1 MLHSR
6 TLDKVSGPGMRFQG
20 WRNLPIGSKIAVVVL
35 LVIVAMAVFAP
46 IVAPY
51 DPGATGLATAETTV
65 HVQGGPDIV
74 TYDPAVRPSLDHLFG
89 TDKPSR
95 DIFSRA
101 VYGARVSLVVGLSAT
116 GIALALASVLGA
128 IAATSRKW
136 IGELVMRVLD
146 VLMSFPG
153 IALAA
158 VLVLAMSSRLPIVPV
173 IILATAVVYTPQ
185 LTRVVRANILAQFGE
200 DYVAASKVMGAR
212 VPWILAKHVVRN
224 CIAPI
229 MVYATVLVADAIVF
243 EASLSFIG
251 AGITSVNTPTWG
263 NMLSEG
269 KELLLSGH
277 WWPTFFPGLMILITT
292 LCLNVLAEGLTDAM
306 ASPRIR
312 ARVDVEADEEAMSTE
327 KAWDDADSAV
337 RDNADDAASAIP
349 GGQKSALTGLI
360 EPAAEEVPL
369 VERLAALRAAE
380 LARDDRLVYADAQA
394 EPVLEVRN
402 LSIAFPVQH
411 GDVNIVDNV
420 SFSVRPG
427 ETMGLVGESGCGKSI
442 TSMAVMGLLPPTARI
457 TGEILFKGKNIL
469 QMTPEEHNA
478 LRGHEMSMIY
488 QDALSSL
495 NPSMLIRSQMKQLTS
510 RGGTRSA
517 EELLEL
523 VGLDPVRT
531 LKSYPHELS
540 GGQRQRVLI
549 AMALTRD
556 PGLVIADE
564 PTTALDV
571 TVQKQ
576 VVDLLNELRERL
588 GFAMVFVSHD
598 LALVA
603 KVAHRVTVMYA
614 GQVVEQAGTSELLT
628 NPVHEYTRG
637 LLGAVLSIEAGSKRL
652 HQVRGTVPSPKEFVK
667 GDRFAPRSSHP
678 EVGLESRPV
687 LKPVAGS
694 TEHYYAITPEL
705 EAVLEKEAH

>member
-1 MLHSR
+1 MPHRR
-6 TLDKVSGPGMRFQG
+6 TLEGLSRPGLRLQG
-20 WRNLPIGSKIAVVVL
+20 WRRLPAGSKIAVVIL
-35 LVIVAMAVFAP
+35 ALIAAMAILAP
-46 IVAPY
+46 VVAPY
-51 DPGATGLATAETTV
+51 DPGDTGLAKIEHTV
-65 HVQGGPDIV
+65 HVEGIGDTVISD
-74 TYDPAVRPSLDHLFG
+74 TAVPPSAQHPFG

-116 GIALALASVLGA
+116 GIALALAGVLGA
-128 IAATSRKW
+128 VAATGRKW
-136 IGELVMRVLD
+136 VGELVMRVLD

-158 VLVLAMSSRLPIVPV
+158 VLVLAMVKRLPVVPV
-173 IILATAVVYTPQ
+173 IIIATAVVYTPQ

-200 DYVAASKVMGAR
+200 DYVAASRVMGAR
-212 VPWILAKHVVRN
+212 VPWILFKHVVRN

-243 EASLSFIG
+243 EASLSFLN
-251 AGITSVNTPTWG
+251 AGIKSVNTPTWG

-292 LCLNVLAEGLTDAM
+292 LCLNVLSEGLTDAM
-306 ASPRIR
+306 ASPSIR
-312 ARVDVEADEEAMSTE
+312 ARVGAADVEADEEAMCAE
-327 KAWDDADSAV
+327 EAAGAGDGA
-337 RDNADDAASAIP
+337 ADDAGAETAGARP
-349 GGQKSALTGLI
+349 GPAGD
-360 EPAAEEVPL
+360 AAEEVPL
-369 VERLAALRAAE
+369 AERLAALRAAE
-380 LARDDRLVYADAQA
+380 LARTDRLVYPTPQA
-394 EPVLEVRN
+394 EPVLEVRG
-402 LSIAFPVQH
+402 LSIAFPDQH
-411 GDVNIVDNV
+411 GDVDIVDNV
-420 SFSVRPG
+420 SFCVRPG

-457 TGEILFKGKNIL
+457 TGEIAFKGRDIL
-469 QMTPEEHNA
+469 TMTPAEHNA

-495 NPSMLIRSQMKQLTS
+495 NPSMLIRSQMKQLTR

-523 VGLDPVRT
+523 VGLDPART
-531 LKSYPHELS
+531 LRSYPHELS

-556 PGLVIADE
+556 PALVIADE

-576 VVDLLNELRERL
+576 VIDLLNELRERL

-603 KVAHRVTVMYA
+603 KVAHRITVMYA
-614 GQVVEQAGTSELLT
+614 GQVVEQATTSELLT

-637 LLGAVLSIEAGSKRL
+637 LLGAVLSIESGSRRL
-652 HQVRGTVPSPKEFVK
+652 HQVRGTVPSPGEFVR

-678 EVGLESRPV
+678 GVGLDTRPV
-687 LKPVAGS
+687 LKPVAGAG
-694 TEHYYAITPEL
+694 EHYYAITPEL
-705 EAVLEKEAH
+705 EAVLAGEAH

>member
-1 MLHSR
+1 MPHRR
-6 TLDKVSGPGMRFQG
+6 TLDRVSRPGLRFQG
-20 WRNLPIGSKIAVVVL
+20 WRRLPAGSRIAVVIL
-35 LVIVAMAVFAP
+35 ALIAAMAILAP
-46 IVAPY
+46 VVAPY
-51 DPGATGLATAETTV
+51 DPGDTGLAKIEHTV
-65 HVQGGPDIV
+65 HVEGIGDTVISD
-74 TYDPAVRPSLDHLFG
+74 TAVPPSARHLFG

-116 GIALALASVLGA
+116 GIALALAAVLGA
-128 IAATSRKW
+128 VAATGRKW
-136 IGELVMRVLD
+136 VGEIVMRVLD

-158 VLVLAMSSRLPIVPV
+158 VLVLAMVKRLPVVPV
-173 IILATAVVYTPQ
+173 IIIATAVVYTPQ

-200 DYVAASKVMGAR
+200 DYVAASRVMGAR
-212 VPWILAKHVVRN
+212 VPWILFKHVVRN

-243 EASLSFIG
+243 EASLSFLN
-251 AGITSVNTPTWG
+251 AGIKSVNTPTWG

-292 LCLNVLAEGLTDAM
+292 LCLNVLSEGLTDAM
-306 ASPRIR
+306 ASPSIR
-312 ARVDVEADEEAMSTE
+312 TRVGAADVEADEEAMRAE
-327 KAWDDADSAV
+327 EAAGAGDGA
-337 RDNADDAASAIP
+337 ADDAGAETAGARP
-349 GGQKSALTGLI
+349 GPAGD
-360 EPAAEEVPL
+360 AAEEVPL
-369 VERLAALRAAE
+369 AERLAALRAAE
-380 LARDDRLVYADAQA
+380 LARTDRLVYPTPQA
-394 EPVLEVRN
+394 EPVLEVRG
-402 LSIAFPVQH
+402 LSIAFPDQH
-411 GDVNIVDNV
+411 GDVDIVDNV
-420 SFSVRPG
+420 SFCVRPG

-457 TGEILFKGKNIL
+457 TGEIAFKGRDIL
-469 QMTPEEHNA
+469 TMTPAEHNA

-495 NPSMLIRSQMKQLTS
+495 NPSMLIRSQMKQLTR

-523 VGLDPVRT
+523 VGLDPART
-531 LKSYPHELS
+531 LRSYPHELS

-556 PGLVIADE
+556 PALVIADE

-576 VVDLLNELRERL
+576 VIDLLNELRERL

-603 KVAHRVTVMYA
+603 KVAHRITVMYA
-614 GQVVEQAGTSELLT
+614 GQVVEQATTSELLT

-637 LLGAVLSIEAGSKRL
+637 LLGAVLSIESGSRRL
-652 HQVRGTVPSPKEFVK
+652 HQVRGTVPSPGEFVR

-678 EVGLESRPV
+678 GVGLDTRPV
-687 LKPVAGS
+687 LKPVAGAG
-694 TEHYYAITPEL
+694 EHYYAITPEL
-705 EAVLEKEAH
+705 EAVLAGEAH